1 VKKTVS
7 GVLILLAAGTLAYA
21 QWGFPA
27 VPRTGQGQL
36 RPHVWVRG
44 YLGPNAAPAP
54 AGGVTPA
61 EMIGAYDINVG
72 SGQGATVAI
81 VDAYDSPN
89 AASDL
94 AAFSSNFGITCQTGG
109 GTFTK
114 VNESGASRPLPV
126 HNSGWEV
133 EINLDTQWVHAI
145 APCANIVLV
154 EANSNSYSDLMTA
167 VRTAA
172 TLGSVVSMS
181 WGGGEFSGQTSYDS
195 YFVKSGVTFLASSGD
210 TGGVVEYPSSSI
222 NVIGVGG
229 TNLSLNPNGSVAS
242 ETAWNGSGG
251 GCSTIE
257 PAIAAQSGFVP
268 LPCLHRATPDVAMD
282 GGNLSPVSVYIS
294 DQGGWFSVYGTSLAV
309 QLWAAVMAT
318 ANGVSSAP
326 LNSVLSD
333 LYTAAAG
340 APSSALYADNY
351 RDITSGTAGNFS
363 AGLGWDFITGLGTPL
378 VNSLVPSLGAPAP
391 PPQPDFSVSVSPSQ
405 QVVQGNTS
413 GLYTLTETPINGF
426 TGTVSWSFGTLPAGI
441 TATPTE
447 PTSGTFTLTAASS
460 LSAGSYSIPVTGTSG
475 SLVHSVNATLVVT
488 AKVVTTPAYTLSI
501 MPTSQTVTRPASGTK
516 MVTYNVYVAEQP
528 GFTNVVTLSVSGGT
542 TGVNP
547 TVTGTVQPGGM
558 GTLTVTVSASA
569 KKASTTLTVTSSST
583 GIPSKTATAI
593 VQVN

>member
-1 VKKTVS
+1 
-7 GVLILLAAGTLAYA
+7 
-21 QWGFPA
+21 
-27 VPRTGQGQL
+27 
-36 RPHVWVRG
+36 
-44 YLGPNAAPAP
+44 
-54 AGGVTPA
+54 
-61 EMIGAYDINVG
+61 MIGAYDINIG

-94 AAFSSNFGITCQTGG
+94 AAFSSNFGISCRTGG

-114 VNESGASRPLPV
+114 VNQSGASAPLPV

-154 EANSNSYSDLMTA
+154 EASSNSYSDLMTA

-172 TLGSVVSMS
+172 TLGSIVSMS
-181 WGGGEFSGQTSYDS
+181 WGGGEFPSQTAYDS
-195 YFVKSGVTFLASSGD
+195 SFLKSGVTFLASSGD

-229 TNLSLNPNGSVAS
+229 TNLSLNPDGSVAS

-251 GCSTIE
+251 GCSAIE
-257 PAIAAQSGFVP
+257 PTIAPQAGFVP
-268 LPCLHRATPDVAMD
+268 VTCAHRATPDVAMD
-282 GGNLSPVSVYIS
+282 GGNASPVSVYIS

-309 QLWAAVMAT
+309 QLWAGVMAT
-318 ANGVSSAP
+318 ANGVLSTPLSA
-326 LNSVLSD
+326 VLGN

-340 APSSALYADNY
+340 APSSALYGENY

-378 VNSLVPSLGAPAP
+378 VNSLVPSLGAPGS
-391 PPQPDFSVSVSPSQ
+391 PQPDFSVSVSPAQ

-413 GLYTLTETPINGF
+413 GVYTLSETPFNGF

-441 TATPTE
+441 TATPTA
-447 PTSGTFTLTAASS
+447 PTSGTFTLTAAPSV
-460 LSAGSYSIPVTGTSG
+460 SAGTYLIPVTGTSG
-475 SLVHSVNATLVVT
+475 SLAHSVNATLVVT
-488 AKVVTTPAYTLSI
+488 ARVVTTPAYTLSI
-501 MPTSQTVTRPASGTK
+501 MPTLQTVTRPTSGTK
-516 MVTYNVYVAEQP
+516 IVTYRVYVAEQP

-547 TVTGTVQPGGM
+547 TVTGTIQPGGT
-558 GTLTVTVSASA
+558 GTLTVTVSPSA
-569 KKASTTLTVTSSST
+569 KKASTTLTVTSSSIGSPT
-583 GIPSKTATAI
+583 KTATAVI
-593 VQVN
+593 QVN